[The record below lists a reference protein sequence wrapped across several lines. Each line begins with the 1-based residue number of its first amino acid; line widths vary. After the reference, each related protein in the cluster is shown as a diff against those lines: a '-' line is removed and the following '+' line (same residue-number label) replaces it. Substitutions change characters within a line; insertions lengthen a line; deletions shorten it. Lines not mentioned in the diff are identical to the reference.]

1 LKESLRDAQSLT
13 YLDLSNN
20 PTLENCL
27 EFDILSKKLE
37 KLVLK
42 YSKYLGERNQGA
54 DRRLP
59 TASAILKKR

>member
-1 LKESLRDAQSLT
+1 VLLNRLVFQEWST
-13 YLDLSNN
+13 
-20 PTLENCL
+20 TLENCL

-37 KLVLK
+37 KLVPK

-54 DRRLP
+54 ERRLP